1 MPNMDGTGPRGMGA
15 GTGWGRGPCGAGM
28 RRGFGQ
34 GMGFGRR
41 FCAGW
46 GMGQRPVNLSKE
58 EEKKILKAEKESLEQ
73 ELELINK
80 ELAKE

>member
-1 MPNMDGTGPRGMGA
+1 MPNMDRTGPMGMGPA
-15 GTGWGRGPCGAGM
+15 TGWGRGPCGGGM
-28 RRGFGQ
+28 RRG
-34 GMGFGRR
+34 MGRR

-46 GMGQRPVNLSKE
+46 GMGSRPVDLSKE

-73 ELELINK
+73 ELELVKK

>member
-15 GTGWGRGPCGAGM
+15 GAGWGRGPCGAGM
-28 RRGFGQ
+28 Q
-34 GMGFGRR
+34 KGRR

-46 GMGQRPVNLSKE
+46 GTGQRPVNLSKE

-73 ELELINK
+73 ELELIK
-80 ELAKE
+80 KQLSEK